1 MIWDEFHRRAKDVV
15 PQQKLKE
22 RRCWIGVLDHRKSA
36 EDEFKET
43 DFIWMI
49 GHSVSSTVFPLC
61 DVTREACAERVEIHT
76 APVRPYMQRSAN
88 TFLENPRAENPGYL

>member
-1 MIWDEFHRRAKDVV
+1 
-15 PQQKLKE
+15 
-22 RRCWIGVLDHRKSA
+22 
-36 EDEFKET
+36 
-43 DFIWMI
+43 MI
-49 GHSVSSTVFPLC
+49 GHSVSSTVFLLC